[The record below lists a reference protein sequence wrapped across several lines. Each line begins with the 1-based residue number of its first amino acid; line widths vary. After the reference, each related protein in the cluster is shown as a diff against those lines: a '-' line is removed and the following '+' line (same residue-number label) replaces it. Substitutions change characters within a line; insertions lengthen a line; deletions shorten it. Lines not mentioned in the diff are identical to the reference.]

1 MSLLMYDEL
10 TKELVEKISTSNIR
24 INIISA
30 FCKIDA
36 LEYIDSYISPNID
49 KKIIV
54 RFRMDDLLSGV
65 TDLELYDYCKNN
77 NWELYINLDLHAKVY
92 LIDNNCFIGSA
103 NLTSHGLS
111 IDKLGNLEISKFFE
125 IDEEENVQLN
135 KVFAS
140 SRKMD
145 DELYEVMKG
154 KIEQAEKVKIKINK
168 WDRSI
173 IDEYNQTYELLF
185 QEDFPL
191 NDSPINMIVDEK
203 YLGINHNDTPEVAKE
218 KFADSKIIKW
228 LIDVLEKKESGEI
241 YFGELSEKIHSIIF
255 QEPKQYREDVKKLQ
269 KRLYNWLE
277 ELNYDFFEIDI
288 PNHSA
293 RIKYKKKF

>member
-10 TKELVEKISTSNIR
+10 TSELVKKIENGKNR

-30 FCKIDA
+30 FCKIEA
-36 LEYIDSYISPNID
+36 LEYLDKYTSSIPE
-49 KKIIV
+49 KKIVV

-65 TDLELYDYCKNN
+65 TDIDLYDYCKNHG
-77 NWELYINLDLHAKVY
+77 WELYINLDLHAKVY
-92 LIDNNCFIGSA
+92 LIDKECFIGSA

-125 IDEEENVQLN
+125 LDEEEIIQLN

-145 DELYEVMKG
+145 DELYEIMKN
-154 KIEQAEKVKIKINK
+154 KIANTEHVQRKSYV
-168 WDRSI
+168 WDKSI
-173 IDEYNQTYELLF
+173 INEYNQTYELLF

-191 NDSPINMIVDEK
+191 NDSPKNMIIDEK
-203 YLGINHNDTPEVAKE
+203 YIGIERSDSIEIIKE
-218 KFADSKIIKW
+218 KFADSKIVKW
-228 LIDVLEKKESGEI
+228 LISILEKKENNEI

-269 KRLYNWLE
+269 ERLYNWLTD
-277 ELNYDFFEIDI
+277 LNYDFFEIDV
-288 PNHSA
+288 PNHST
-293 RIKYKKKF
+293 RIRYKKS